1 MRDPRKPRAREL
13 APRGAELGSGDL
25 DDPVKPRGQEVRLTK
40 ANATGT
46 WMFASSRARCD
57 RSAIHA
63 FDRKRPSRP
72 ITTGV
77 AVAGTLNSRNMSS
90 AAPG

>member
-1 MRDPRKPRAREL
+1 M
-13 APRGAELGSGDL
+13 SGDL
-25 DDPVKPRGQEVRLTK
+25 DDPVKPRGQEVRFTK

-46 WMFASSRARCD
+46 WMFASSRARCN

-72 ITTGV
+72 ITTKN
-77 AVAGTLNSRNMSS
+77 GTQNEEKEAQS
-90 AAPG
+90 